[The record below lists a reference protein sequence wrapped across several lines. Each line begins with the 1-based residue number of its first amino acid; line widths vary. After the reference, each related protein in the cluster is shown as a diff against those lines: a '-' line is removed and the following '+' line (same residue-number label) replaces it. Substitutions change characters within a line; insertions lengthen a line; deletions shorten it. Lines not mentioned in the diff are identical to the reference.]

1 MRSLAA
7 LCLLVLLAG
16 TSQAQALKYV
26 VQLSINVNSST
37 FTCNDWFA
45 GTANNEYLAALA
57 TYNLG
62 QTPAVSCRQLGQ
74 TVHTMELVGAEP
86 GANMLFDDP
95 RKVTEA
101 VAQLRNIFVTNRVS
115 LYVDFYYSAA
125 DTAASQAIFN
135 TLNAN
140 VRSGDFLAKV
150 AKASTPLLTAAV
162 YQEVFNQGVACTI
175 A

>member
-1 MRSLAA
+1 MSLWQRRQHAGRSPPFNPDALPPFPQPLSPAA
-7 LCLLVLLAG
+7 A
-16 TSQAQALKYV
+16 AA
-26 VQLSINVNSST
+26 
-37 FTCNDWFA
+37 
-45 GTANNEYLAALA
+45 TAN
-57 TYNLG
+57 
-62 QTPAVSCRQLGQ
+62 AVVPQ
-74 TVHTMELVGAEP
+74 
-86 GANMLFDDP
+86 
-95 RKVTEA
+95 VTEA

-125 DTAASQAIFN
+125 DAAASQAIFN